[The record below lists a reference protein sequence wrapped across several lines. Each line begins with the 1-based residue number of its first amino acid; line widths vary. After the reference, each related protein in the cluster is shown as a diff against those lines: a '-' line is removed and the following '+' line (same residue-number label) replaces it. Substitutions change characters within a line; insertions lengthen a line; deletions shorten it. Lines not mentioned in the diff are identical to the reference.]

1 MTIKCRDKI
10 THLFG
15 RLLLQ
20 PSAGLLDK
28 RLIVTTIRAIT
39 DDRNDTV
46 LEIFLGR
53 CSIVVVGATGA
64 CRASVWGLWGNI
76 EVEAPHSARIKIATT
91 QRAG

>member
-1 MTIKCRDKI
+1 MTIQCWDKI
-10 THLFG
+10 THLFR

-28 RLIVTTIRAIT
+28 RLIVITGRAIT

-53 CSIVVVGATGA
+53 CNIIVVGATGA
-64 CRASVWGLWGNI
+64 CRVSVGSLWGNI
-76 EVEAPHSARIKIATT
+76 EVEEPHSARIKIATT